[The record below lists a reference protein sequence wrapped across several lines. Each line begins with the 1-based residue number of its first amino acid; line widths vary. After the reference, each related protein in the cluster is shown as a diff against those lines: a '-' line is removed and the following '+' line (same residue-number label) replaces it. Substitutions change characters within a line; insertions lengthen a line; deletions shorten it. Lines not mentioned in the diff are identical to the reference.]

1 MYGGKSSRYKHYA
14 SLFIHSIDPLG
25 DSEPDQAQ
33 FDLPS
38 QQAEVEM
45 QQDYQDEDV
54 QATVTIEE
62 VDLNVDPE
70 EPKQSGPHFHPSRMN
85 LSRASKPPPRT
96 DRPKMTTKG
105 LVKKKATKA
114 SA

>member
-1 MYGGKSSRYKHYA
+1 MQYT
-14 SLFIHSIDPLG
+14 DPLG
-25 DSEPDQAQ
+25 DSEPASD
-33 FDLPS
+33 FGPT
-38 QQAEVEM
+38 QQEVET
-45 QQDYQDEDV
+45 QQDYADEDV

-62 VDLNVDPE
+62 VDLNADPE
-70 EPKQSGPHFHPSRMN
+70 EAKQSGPHFHPSRPN
-85 LSRASKPPPRT
+85 FSRASKPPPRT